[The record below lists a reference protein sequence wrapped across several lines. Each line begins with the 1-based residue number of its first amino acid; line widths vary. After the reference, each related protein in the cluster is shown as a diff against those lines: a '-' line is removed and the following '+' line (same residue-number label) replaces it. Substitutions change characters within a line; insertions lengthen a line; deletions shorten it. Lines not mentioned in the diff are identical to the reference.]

1 MARLPN
7 IIGTIDG
14 WLRRRPRVRKR
25 RIDRLEDITAH
36 TFRLYLKQSFGSY
49 EMYVSEEED
58 EHGYSVINGVYILKS
73 YLPKHA
79 PKHLNLDFGRV
90 TE

>member
-1 MARLPN
+1 MVSLPN
-7 IIGTIDG
+7 IIGTLDG
-14 WLRRRPRVRKR
+14 WLRRRPKVRKR

-36 TFRLYLKQSFGSY
+36 TFRLWLKESYGSY
-49 EMYVSEEED
+49 HMYVSEEET
-58 EHGYSVINGVYILKS
+58 ESGYNVINGVYILKS

-79 PKHLNLDFGRV
+79 PEHLNLALGRV